1 MGVNL
6 KAGKNLVGAFYQ
18 PRLVLCDLDVLK
30 TLPSREFRAGMAEVI
45 KYGIIFDARLFSL
58 IEKSVDSLLNLDST
72 LLARVVARS
81 CQIKADVVAEDEKEG
96 GLRAILNYGHT
107 IGHGLE
113 AITRYGTYLHGEA
126 ISIGQIAAAHLS
138 AHYLGLDA
146 KSVRRIEAL
155 FGAMGLPTQLK
166 LSASQEARL
175 FDAMRLDKKVS
186 NGEVKFVLA
195 EKIGRVRIGQSVDDA
210 AIREAL
216 ALLASV

>member
-1 MGVNL
+1 
-6 KAGKNLVGAFYQ
+6 
-18 PRLVLCDLDVLK
+18 
-30 TLPSREFRAGMAEVI
+30 MAEVI
-45 KYGIIFDARLFSL
+45 KYGIIFDSRLFSL
-58 IEKSVDSLLNLDST
+58 IEKSVAPLMDLDPP

-81 CQIKADVVAEDEKEG
+81 CQIKADVVAQDEKEG

-126 ISIGQIAAAHLS
+126 ISLGQIAAAHLS
-138 AHYLGLDA
+138 ARYLGLDS
-146 KSVRRIEAL
+146 KSVGRIEAL
-155 FGAMGLPTQLK
+155 FSQMGLPTKLK
-166 LSASQEARL
+166 LTSKQESRL

-195 EKIGRVRIGQSVDDA
+195 EKIGSVRVGQSVEDE

-216 ALLASV
+216 ALLA